1 MNNSFK
7 MVSELLR
14 ALDGGTHPNIDMLI
28 IKPALYAYIP
38 SDQLEYAKKT
48 GIKADDNNLIKAYF
62 TRIPETVD
70 TYKEF
75 LQTHIAVK
83 VMISKLKSVKD
94 QKVIIKPVN
103 VSGAGDTISED
114 DIKKIMKKNRFFFN
128 YFTSGKPIDK
138 VPHAVIWVEKG
149 YLPSF
154 TYKIVIPKPQIVD

>member
-1 MNNSFK
+1 

-14 ALDGGTHPNIDMLI
+14 ALDSGTHPNIDMLI

-38 SDQLEYAKKT
+38 SEQLEYAKQT
-48 GIKADDNNLIKAYF
+48 GIKADENNLIKAYF

-70 TYKEF
+70 TYKDF
-75 LQTHIAVK
+75 LQTHVAVK
-83 VMISKLKSVKD
+83 IMLSKLKSVKD

-103 VSGAGDTISED
+103 ISGTKETISED
-114 DIKKIMKKNRFFFN
+114 DIKKIMKKNKFFFD

-138 VPHAVIWVEKG
+138 VPHAVIWTEKG

-154 TYKIVIPKPQIVD
+154 VYKIVIPKPQIVD